1 MLKLSENLDLP
12 IDFVTERIAFLA
24 RTGAGKSGGMRVLFE
39 QMHAAGQFCV
49 FIDPKGDAWGI
60 RADGIG
66 KGKPVLIIGGDHADI
81 PLEPTAG
88 KYIAD
93 FLVRERVSTVLDMS
107 DLSTQQMWTFVS
119 DLGTRMYKLNRDVM
133 HIFIDEADMIAGQ
146 QFFDPHCLHAIQL
159 IQNKGRGRGFGM
171 TIATQ
176 RPQILNKTVLNAS
189 GTLIAMQTI
198 GDDALKVVKSWLGQT
213 GSKETITA
221 ILGELPLLQNRE
233 AFVYSPQTLGIE
245 PVRIRFATFQ
255 TFDSMRTPRPGEAR
269 SIPKSVA
276 DIDLS
281 AIQRDMAETIEAA
294 KAEDP
299 KTLKKQ
305 IRDLER
311 EINELRKGSNSE
323 IREVEVV
330 KEVPVLDLAA
340 LDAHQKL
347 LNDELWKINSFPS
360 ELTELSD
367 KMRRGF
373 EEMGQAVKQSLDN
386 LRLAAPKLSASNVV
400 EKHARRP
407 TQAAKPVET
416 RPNVTDR
423 PKSTTHLRSGAN
435 SDGKIS
441 GPQQKLLDTLWLFES
456 MGVREV
462 KRSNLAAFAG
472 VSPRSS
478 GFEKNL
484 STLKNHPDGP
494 YVDYLPGSQV
504 VLTEAGRI
512 LGNPPETTIA
522 SNRDLLDGWCRHI
535 SNPQAVL
542 LRILFDQYPDSIGRA
557 ELANKSDVSVTSSG
571 FEKNLSTLR
580 SLGLIDY
587 GPDRTV
593 YATDLLFPFG

>member
-1 MLKLSENLDLP
+1 MLSHTSIKIMLKLSKELDLP

-119 DLGTRMYKLNRDVM
+119 DLGSRMYKLNRDVM

-146 QFFDPHCLHAIQL
+146 NYFDPHCLHAIQL

-233 AFVYSPQTLGIE
+233 AFVYSPQTLGVE

-269 SIPKSVA
+269 SVPKSVA
-276 DIDLS
+276 DIDLT
-281 AIQRDMAETIEAA
+281 AIQRDMAETIETA

-305 IRDLER
+305 IKDLEK
-311 EINELRKGSNSE
+311 EITELRKGGNSE
-323 IREVEVV
+323 VREVEII
-330 KEVPVLDLAA
+330 KEVPVLDQDAIERLKIAVSDLHRHEVERSTRLFDKVKEAIADFGSDVATGKVYDKLAELMRTEPTLPASKAVENHATRVTNGQKSMPNVNSVVISNGHLPEGEHKILTICGQYPSGADRDQITVLSGFKKSTRDAYINRLSQKGFLEAPRGGSITITNAGLEA
-340 LDAHQKL
+340 LG
-347 LNDELWKINSFPS
+347 P
-360 ELTELSD
+360 
-367 KMRRGF
+367 GF
-373 EEMGQAVKQSLDN
+373 EPLPTGRELQEYWLARLPVGEAQILRFAIENYPNEVSREVLSEETEFKKSTRDAYINRLQTKRLMVACGPGRVKASDN
-386 LRLAAPKLSASNVV
+386 L
-400 EKHARRP
+400 
-407 TQAAKPVET
+407 
-416 RPNVTDR
+416 
-423 PKSTTHLRSGAN
+423 
-435 SDGKIS
+435 
-441 GPQQKLLDTLWLFES
+441 
-456 MGVREV
+456 
-462 KRSNLAAFAG
+462 
-472 VSPRSS
+472 
-478 GFEKNL
+478 
-484 STLKNHPDGP
+484 
-494 YVDYLPGSQV
+494 
-504 VLTEAGRI
+504 
-512 LGNPPETTIA
+512 
-522 SNRDLLDGWCRHI
+522 
-535 SNPQAVL
+535 
-542 LRILFDQYPDSIGRA
+542 FD
-557 ELANKSDVSVTSSG
+557 
-571 FEKNLSTLR
+571 
-580 SLGLIDY
+580 
-587 GPDRTV
+587 
-593 YATDLLFPFG
+593 